1 MTALLPCPFC
11 GSESEPCEVVTA
23 FNDRFFECRD
33 CGASSPRVKG
43 HSEYVELLYKWNHRP
58 VESTLRAS
66 NARLRELLWDV
77 VKQTKEIKGEESE
90 NQSVERMVEWH
101 KLRSRIQS
109 ELKE

>member
-1 MTALLPCPFC
+1 MSENEIIDALRDSLL
-11 GSESEPCEVVTA
+11 GYEVLTSDEIEIKLGKISDKII
-23 FNDRFFECRD
+23 NQ
-33 CGASSPRVKG
+33 SSD
-43 HSEYVELLYKWNHRP
+43 L
-58 VESTLRAS
+58 
-66 NARLRELLWDV
+66 ARLRELLGEV